1 MCRLHVAGHQIAV
14 WTPIHPPHHRSD
26 DFGTPATE
34 AVPDNGVTFARP
46 LWFTKC
52 IPMHPLLQ
60 SQGQFE
66 CSFSRLCS
74 TALVSEEEIPNCRE
88 ITELVSNPPVS
99 ESSSPLPPT
108 ESLEGPLR
116 SFSFLK
122 PRMCKWK
129 RLLAA
134 WECWAKR
141 STVSIHLSLHLRS
154 EGAAVMSRWDEKKK
168 TLNMHGNLVL
178 CPWDHWRENR
188 LCAILR
194 LRDNKLYADCNRQL
208 KAPSVSK
215 LLLNVRQDRRGG
227 KKLGVWEGERS
238 CSFWIPV
245 EAFANSG
252 IQVQAHETWNYR
264 VFLVLFCFFRNITR
278 NPNFRE
284 RACTNPPYKILMASG
299 FTLLYHNSI

>member
-1 MCRLHVAGHQIAV
+1 
-14 WTPIHPPHHRSD
+14 
-26 DFGTPATE
+26 
-34 AVPDNGVTFARP
+34 
-46 LWFTKC
+46 
-52 IPMHPLLQ
+52 
-60 SQGQFE
+60 
-66 CSFSRLCS
+66 
-74 TALVSEEEIPNCRE
+74 
-88 ITELVSNPPVS
+88 
-99 ESSSPLPPT
+99 
-108 ESLEGPLR
+108 
-116 SFSFLK
+116 
-122 PRMCKWK
+122 MCKWK

-134 WECWAKR
+134 WELSQTQYCEHTLVPPPTLWGG
-141 STVSIHLSLHLRS
+141 SCDVSM
-154 EGAAVMSRWDEKKK
+154 GWEKKN
-168 TLNMHGNLVL
+168 LNMHGNLVL

-194 LRDNKLYADCNRQL
+194 FRDNKLYADCNRQL

>member
-26 DFGTPATE
+26 DFGTPAPE

-88 ITELVSNPPVS
+88 ITELVSSPPVS

-134 WECWAKR
+134 WELSQAQYCEHTLVPPPTLWGG
-141 STVSIHLSLHLRS
+141 SCDVSMGW
-154 EGAAVMSRWDEKKK
+154 EKK

-194 LRDNKLYADCNRQL
+194 LRDN
-208 KAPSVSK
+208 
-215 LLLNVRQDRRGG
+215 
-227 KKLGVWEGERS
+227 
-238 CSFWIPV
+238 
-245 EAFANSG
+245 
-252 IQVQAHETWNYR
+252 
-264 VFLVLFCFFRNITR
+264 
-278 NPNFRE
+278 
-284 RACTNPPYKILMASG
+284 
-299 FTLLYHNSI
+299 